1 MPSGQ
6 PWTLNSLFKCPWQ
19 DAKNTKED
27 GFCDSSAKIRP
38 HVAQTVRRMD
48 AWRGCAAGKVEPVR
62 VQSGVQRSGGA
73 RQGQAVPWCFVFMP
87 CLSVGT
93 TLGNAMLGV
102 TGEGHYPECHLGR
115 QTFM

>member
-1 MPSGQ
+1 MAGRQEYEGGWFLRQLSKDPAPRGSDSLQNRRLARLCSGQ
-6 PWTLNSLFKCPWQ
+6 GG
-19 DAKNTKED
+19 A
-27 GFCDSSAKIRP
+27 GAG
-38 HVAQTVRRMD
+38 TV
-48 AWRGCAAGKVEPVR
+48 
-62 VQSGVQRSGGA
+62 GVQRSGGA
-73 RQGQAVPWCFVFMP
+73 RQGRAVPWCCVFMP